1 MKRKF
6 KKIVAIKVVIFL
18 LLQQTLIAGGLVVD
32 NNAPKQNQANIET
45 ARNGVPVVNIV
56 TPNQT

>member
-32 NNAPKQNQANIET
+32 NNAPKQNQAN
-45 ARNGVPVVNIV
+45 R
-56 TPNQT
+56 